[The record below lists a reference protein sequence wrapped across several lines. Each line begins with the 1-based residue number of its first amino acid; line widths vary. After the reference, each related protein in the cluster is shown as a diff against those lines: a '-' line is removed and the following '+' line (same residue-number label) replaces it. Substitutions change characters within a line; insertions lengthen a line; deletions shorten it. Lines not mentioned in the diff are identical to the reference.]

1 MLSDFLIFMIIFID
15 ILQVLLFESS
25 KSKVREGNSVKFKVL
40 LVSNA
45 AYEFLWYHSGYLVTN
60 SSTRYEISSL
70 KTENGTLHTL
80 FISTALQRDKG
91 EFFSIC

>member
-1 MLSDFLIFMIIFID
+1 MIIFID

-25 KSKVREGNSVKFKVL
+25 ESKVREGNSVKFKVL

-45 AYEFLWYHSGYLVTN
+45 AYKFLWYHSGYSVTN

-70 KTENGTLHTL
+70 QTENGTLHTL

-91 EFFSIC
+91 GFFSIC